1 MVRQSF
7 WGIGG
12 SPGPPLTWAGGNWRG
27 LLSARSIWRF
37 RSRRKQRGITT
48 TRLQE
53 KSSRTRGNSESSD
66 GGTRTREGS
75 TGPSQSGG
83 TPPLILSRT
92 LGQRRELVPPHIEVP
107 QRPQLPQPRRQRPQ
121 PVTADV
127 LWGKAAV
134 RGVLTQPD
142 PRGARSPCPGAHQ
155 LPQRA
160 QGAEVRGQLGQAVV
174 AGVED
179 AQGQEAEA
187 GGQRAQLVPAA
198 GGTAGSRGAAGPP
211 KSPSRGWAVPKVQ
224 VRQGLEVGDGRG
236 DAAQAVVVQAEPLQR
251 DQATSGLGHLP
262 ETVPGQVWRDEG
274 DTGGHAG
281 QGRGPIGS
289 GDPQGGRKTDGDK
302 RSSGIRTGDAD
313 PRGQGC

>member
-1 MVRQSF
+1 MGSSLGFQVLEDVDFALQADLGGHRVVRQSF

-83 TPPLILSRT
+83 TPPLIPSRT

-134 RGVLTQPD
+134 RGGPNPTRPPWGSTPV
-142 PRGARSPCPGAHQ
+142 PRRSPAAAAC
-155 LPQRA
+155 
-160 QGAEVRGQLGQAVV
+160 
-174 AGVED
+174 AG
-179 AQGQEAEA
+179 
-187 GGQRAQLVPAA
+187 R
-198 GGTAGSRGAAGPP
+198 R
-211 KSPSRGWAVPKVQ
+211 
-224 VRQGLEVGDGRG
+224 
-236 DAAQAVVVQAEPLQR
+236 
-251 DQATSGLGHLP
+251 
-262 ETVPGQVWRDEG
+262 
-274 DTGGHAG
+274 
-281 QGRGPIGS
+281 GS
-289 GDPQGGRKTDGDK
+289 GATGPGGCCWR
-302 RSSGIRTGDAD
+302 
-313 PRGQGC
+313 